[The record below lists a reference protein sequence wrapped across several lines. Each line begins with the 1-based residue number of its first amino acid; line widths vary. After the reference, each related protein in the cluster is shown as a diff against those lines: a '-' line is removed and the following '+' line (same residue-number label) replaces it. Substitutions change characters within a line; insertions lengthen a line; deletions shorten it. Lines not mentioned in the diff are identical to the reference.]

1 MNMNGFTIKRVIYI
15 VFSLSLLVFGL
26 TALYRQPYRARAP
39 FDWKQTNGR
48 IYVKGV
54 SKSIVVENNI
64 LQKGD
69 IICEFNHH
77 VLTHGVEIE
86 QFVRSHKPGE
96 PFSLKVRRN
105 EDQIDLTSTLIP
117 KYNLRLIIVN
127 FLSGIMFW
135 MTAFFVILKKP
146 DDHAATVFYWIGMAV
161 SLSMFL
167 FYEGYAYH
175 GILVEYIYSIFFF
188 IVYSFMPPLIL
199 YFCLIF
205 PQKKE
210 IVKKMPLFPLFI
222 FVPAVSFIVLL
233 ATSYLPSMIFNS
245 LSHFKRFWFYNNS
258 LKLYFIGYLLF
269 SIFCLIQSYYS
280 EKTKESRN
288 KIQWILWGLSFGIA
302 PYLFLWLLPQALG
315 FPPILA
321 EEFNYFFLLI
331 VPVAIGFS
339 IVKYRAMDI
348 EIVINRSLVYTLV
361 TGIIVIFYLGLVG
374 LIGHFI
380 QTLSRQYNHFFTIIF
395 TLTAAILF
403 SPLKQRIQV
412 FVDKIFY
419 RVKYNYRQAIKDFSK
434 AVSTAH
440 EQDTLIKLLIKKIQ
454 TAIPVKKIAVLLP
467 DFKNEVF
474 KMRVS
479 YGFKQQEK
487 SILQLDF
494 SNKIIKKIQRVR
506 IPIIKKGRSK
516 YANVIEESLQG
527 IFKEHEIEMILPVFL
542 EKSLV
547 GLLLMGQ
554 KLSEAKYDDNDIGL
568 LIPMAE
574 ECFMASE
581 RLKYQEFMILERTEK
596 EKHEELSKLKSEFLS
611 HVSHELRT
619 PLTAM
624 CWSVDNLLDGIPEK
638 STPKVMEYLKNVS
651 ENIRYLRYMIENL
664 LDVTKIETG
673 KIEIHKEK
681 LDSMREIKKVIKFL
695 NPIANKKKIKIM
707 TSLKK
712 FLYVL
717 ADQDYLQAI
726 LTNLIDNAIKYSCE
740 GCVIKIDS
748 KQKRMNNKKSVVAIS
763 VQDSGE
769 GIPQEK
775 LKTIFERFERVKKEK
790 AKRQKGVGLGL
801 HIVKKLVELHGGEVK
816 VESQLNKG
824 STFTFTL
831 PVN

>member
-1 MNMNGFTIKRVIYI
+1 MNMNGFAIKRVIYI

-26 TALYRQPYRARAP
+26 TSVYRQPYRARAP

-48 IYVKGV
+48 IYVRGV
-54 SKSIVVENNI
+54 SKSIAVENNI

-77 VLTHGVEIE
+77 VLTQGIEIE
-86 QFVRSHKPGE
+86 QFARSHKPGE

-105 EDQIDLTSTLIP
+105 EDQIDLTSALIP
-117 KYNLRLIIVN
+117 KYSLRLIIVN

-135 MTAFFVILKKP
+135 ITAFFVILKKP

-175 GILVEYIYSIFFF
+175 GILIEYIYSIFFF

-210 IVKKMPLFPLFI
+210 IIKKMPLFPLLI
-222 FVPAVSFIVLL
+222 FVPAFIFIGLM
-233 ATSYLPSMIFNS
+233 ATSYIPSMIFNS
-245 LSHFKRFWFYNNS
+245 LSHFKRFCFYNNA
-258 LKLYFIGYLLF
+258 LKLYFFGYLLL
-269 SIFCLIQSYYS
+269 SIFCLIQSYFS
-280 EKTKESRN
+280 AKIKESRN

-302 PYLFLWLLPQALG
+302 PYLFLWLLPQGLG
-315 FPPILA
+315 FSPILA

-380 QTLSRQYNHFFTIIF
+380 QTLSRQYNHFFTILF
-395 TLTAAILF
+395 TLIAAVMF
-403 SPLKQRIQV
+403 SPLKQHIQIL
-412 FVDKIFY
+412 VDKTFY
-419 RVKYNYRQAIKDFSK
+419 RIKYNYRQAIKDFSK
-434 AVSTAH
+434 AVTTARD
-440 EQDTLIKLLIKKIQ
+440 QDTLIKLLIKKIQ
-454 TAIPVKKIAVLLP
+454 TAIPLKKIAVLLP
-467 DFKNEVF
+467 AS
-474 KMRVS
+474 MRKYYIVGNS
-479 YGFKQQEK
+479 HGFSQKEK
-487 SILQLDF
+487 SLLQFDYNDQF
-494 SNKIIKKIQRVR
+494 VKEIQKARLPL
-506 IPIIKKGRSK
+506 IQKGRSK
-516 YANVIEESLQG
+516 FADVLEKPLDG
-527 IFKEHEIEMILPVFL
+527 LFKECEIEMILPVFL

-547 GLLLMGQ
+547 GLLLLGR

-574 ECFMASE
+574 ECFMALE
-581 RLKYQEFMILERTEK
+581 RLKYQESMMLERTEK
-596 EKHEELSKLKSEFLS
+596 EKHEEISKLKSEFIS

-664 LDVTKIETG
+664 LDVTKIEAG

-681 LDSMREIKKVIKFL
+681 LDSMREIKKVVKFL
-695 NPIANKKKIKIM
+695 NPIANKRKIKID

-712 FLYVL
+712 SLYVL

-726 LTNLIDNAIKYSCE
+726 LTNLIDNAIKYSYE
-740 GCVIKIDS
+740 GCVIKIGS
-748 KQKRMNNKKSVVAIS
+748 KQMRMNNKKSVAAIS
-763 VQDSGE
+763 IQDSGK

-775 LKTIFERFERVKKEK
+775 LKTIFERFGRVKKEK
-790 AKRQKGVGLGL
+790 AERQKGVGLGL
-801 HIVKKLVELHGGEVK
+801 HIVKKMVELHGGEVK